1 MIKHIK
7 AVVTAATAIVFSGT
21 AASAGGLADEIVEA
35 PVAVADPV
43 EAAPASSIPGWVIP
57 VAILAL
63 IVGVVASSDDDDDD
77 DDEGSEDGFMKKVDP
92 T

>member
-77 DDEGSEDGFMKKVDP
+77 DEDESGEPPVKKIP
-92 T
+92 G